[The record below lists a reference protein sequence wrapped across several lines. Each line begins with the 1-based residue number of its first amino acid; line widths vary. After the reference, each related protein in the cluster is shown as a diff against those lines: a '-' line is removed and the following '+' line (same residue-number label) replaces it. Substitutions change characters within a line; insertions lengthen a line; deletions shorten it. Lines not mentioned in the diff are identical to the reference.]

1 MKRKTKIIITF
12 TENNLPKAKVRNA
25 TGAQVMQAAMMLNRY
40 SRVADKK
47 KQNKLARFI
56 KRFVAYYRTKNT
68 KSLFVKL
75 DEAEF
80 LRVSDACNCHR
91 LAATHGAEQALR

>member
-12 TENNLPKAKVRNA
+12 TENGLPKAKVKNA
-25 TGAQVMQAAMMLNRY
+25 TGAQIIQAAMMLNRY

-56 KRFVAYYRTKNT
+56 KRFVSCIKHKKVVA
-68 KSLFVKL
+68 
-75 DEAEF
+75 AQH
-80 LRVSDACNCHR
+80 LRLPQHIQ
-91 LAATHGAEQALR
+91 QAVR